1 MKWLD
6 NWILQRAKRIRSRD
20 ETGTSIDRVE
30 RGIGLSMKEAIS
42 IGGSK
47 HRMNFTVYRAN
58 GGLMVEYNRYD
69 ERKDQHLCE
78 LHIIHPDQN
87 LGDALAKIV
96 TFESLKSSIKLQEI
110 EQTV

>member
-6 NWILQRAKRIRSRD
+6 NWILRRAKRIRQRG
-20 ETGTSIDRVE
+20 ETMVSIDRE
-30 RGIGLSMKEAIS
+30 QTGIGLSMKEASS

-58 GGLMVEYNRYD
+58 GGMMVEYNRYD
-69 ERKDQHLCE
+69 DRKDQHLCE

-96 TFESLKSSIKLQEI
+96 TFESLKS
-110 EQTV
+110 

>member
-6 NWILQRAKRIRSRD
+6 NWILRRAKRIRHRN
-20 ETGTSIDRVE
+20 ETMVSIDRAE
-30 RGIGLSMKEAIS
+30 QGIGLSMKEAAS

-58 GGLMVEYNRYD
+58 GGMMVEYNRYD
-69 ERKDQHLCE
+69 ERKDQHQCE
-78 LHIIHPDQN
+78 LHIIHPDEN

-96 TFESLKSSIKLQEI
+96 TFESLKS
-110 EQTV
+110 